1 MSEYEDI
8 GSPESPMP
16 PDMPSSLVRQFSRE
30 SQVDFEIDFYRSIL
44 ERDPHFVEALKVL
57 ATNLSAKGLH
67 DESLEVDQRLV
78 RLRPE
83 DKVALYNL
91 ACSYS
96 MVSMV
101 DSSLDSLKRAI
112 ESGYNEF
119 EYMQH
124 DTDLEVTR
132 RDPRF
137 RELLASFGV
146 Q

>member
-1 MSEYEDI
+1 MSEFEEI
-8 GSPESPMP
+8 GSTDSQM
-16 PDMPSSLVRQFSRE
+16 PDMPSSLVRQFNRE
-30 SQVDFEIDFYRSIL
+30 SQVDFEIDFYRSVL

-57 ATNLSAKGLH
+57 ATNLSAKGLY

-78 RLRPE
+78 RLRPD

-96 MVSMV
+96 MVSMI
-101 DSSLDSLKRAI
+101 DSSLESLKRAI
-112 ESGYNEF
+112 DSGYSEF
-119 EYMQH
+119 EYMQQ
-124 DTDLEVTR
+124 DADLELTR

-137 RELLASFGV
+137 RELLANYGV

>member
-1 MSEYEDI
+1 MSEFEEI
-8 GSPESPMP
+8 GSADSQM
-16 PDMPSSLVRQFSRE
+16 PDMPSSLVRQYNRE
-30 SQVDFEIDFYRSIL
+30 SQVDFEIEFYRNVL

-78 RLRPE
+78 RLRPD

-96 MVSMV
+96 MVSMI

-112 ESGYNEF
+112 DSGYSEF
-119 EYMQH
+119 EYMQQ
-124 DTDLEVTR
+124 DADLELTR

-137 RELLASFGV
+137 RELLAHYGV
-146 Q
+146 